1 MKNGRRAAIKKRG
14 GSTMNL
20 HIEYLVH
27 LQITGMKRKKVRKK
41 LHTAKEYEK
50 NALTV
55 FSKYTH
61 R

>member
-1 MKNGRRAAIKKRG
+1 
-14 GSTMNL
+14 MNL

-41 LHTAKEYEK
+41 LHTRKEYEK
-50 NALTV
+50 NNQTD

-61 R
+61 SK